1 MAMSASLGSAFSAFC
16 CSAGRR
22 GPLYL
27 ARPKLLGKLDMSW
40 ADTFLGILK
49 DNDVRLISYVPDNAG
64 KGQTP
69 RDPALIRS
77 RFMKGLGTGR
87 SAGVE
92 T

>member
-1 MAMSASLGSAFSAFC
+1 
-16 CSAGRR
+16 
-22 GPLYL
+22 
-27 ARPKLLGKLDMSW
+27 MSW

-87 SAGVE
+87 SAGLE